1 MVICRISEIRTLGSK
16 FIKAKPLST
25 LLWIFIALVLCI
37 LMTISLIISDNPEVV
52 SWIFLVA
59 MIFYIILI
67 CSQVKKSDIYFNS
80 FIMNDEGKLIFIN
93 LGNIFMNSRLF
104 GGQNNE
110 TNAFKMFIEWFKAAE
125 RMKMFQNEQDF
136 DAFIMSDSVLNLG
149 HYVKKIFSVKSNRK
163 YIIAKV
169 RLKQC
174 NSVQSNILTE
184 FTKTI
189 RIPKN
194 FENAGFLESQL
205 RSAVEKQS

>member
-1 MVICRISEIRTLGSK
+1 MIICRTPDISRLGSK

-25 LLWIFIALVLCI
+25 LLWIFIALVLCT
-37 LMTISLIISDNPEVV
+37 LMTVSLIISDNPEVV
-52 SWIFLVA
+52 SWIFLVV

-67 CSQVKKSDIYFNS
+67 CSQVKKADTYFNS
-80 FIMNDEGKLIFIN
+80 FVMNDKGKLIFIN

-110 TNAFKMFIEWFKAAE
+110 TNAFKMFIEWFKAVE

-136 DAFIMSDSVLNLG
+136 DTFIMSDSVLNLG

-163 YIIAKV
+163 YIIVKV

-205 RSAVEKQS
+205 MPAVEK